1 MKLTI
6 DDRTY
11 DIQLTPDGVIVD
23 GELFKTSVD
32 GFGSTRIVTVNG
44 RTIRVDL
51 GAPEDDV
58 TPVIVEGQVLKARL
72 EGRPQVASRPAVARP
87 TPTPTAAARA
97 PSPAPA
103 GPVKGAVTAQMT
115 GRVVRVAVQ
124 PGDRVQANDLL
135 LVLEAMKM
143 ENEIR
148 APRAGTVKEVRVSAG
163 DRVNQGD
170 PLVVLDE

>member
-44 RTIRVDL
+44 RAIRVDL
-51 GAPEDDV
+51 GAPEGDV

-72 EGRPQVASRPAVARP
+72 EGRPQVASRPAAARP
-87 TPTPTAAARA
+87 APTPAARA

-103 GPVKGAVTAQMT
+103 GAVKGAVTAQMT

-148 APRAGTVKEVRVSAG
+148 SPRAGTVKEVRVAPG